1 MGHGT
6 IGRMTPQSQSN
17 RSTSPPSTT
26 SQPRSERGQ
35 HGGATRFTLDRP
47 AMQRKTTTAME
58 LAGLDDAAGWQDTPN
73 PFARVLAASEPS
85 ATTRFVR
92 AAKTLVIA
100 LAMTAVLLA
109 GAFFGKQFL
118 LARLVAGFDDLDAA
132 SQQNR
137 LTQIASFG
145 SDAIEPLV
153 GKLAAADDV
162 VSESAFTLL
171 QQMQNDW
178 TMLPPDA
185 AKAAHQRM
193 IGAIA
198 TSFQAPQDAKSQGQP
213 SPEQVSRAGELLR
226 QSILEFAST
235 PAQSSKL
242 LVAANRVLTGLDD
255 RSAAIPTLLDSP
267 VKRGAPSKLHAVAKF
282 VQPSS
287 TIQQTGWTDWPPPAN
302 AHPAQIVRSG
312 TRQVTSNAETMSAS
326 AMPAQPKLQALPH
339 GVTAPLRPIT
349 LRDPSPVL
357 HPVGTIHPS
366 VATKRSSARVVQVSA
381 RDDVPPLTKLSDAA
395 LIRQLTSRNT
405 EMTERVRV
413 ELADRGF
420 SKQQTDAAANF
431 LAAGPDERVRLT
443 ISLARSGQL
452 GSEPWFS
459 VVLSDPDRRVRLQA
473 ASALDATQDATVL
486 ANLREHL
493 AREKDPHVAARIRRI
508 LQLF

>member
-17 RSTSPPSTT
+17 RPTYPPPTT
-26 SQPRSERGQ
+26 VQPRGERDQ
-35 HGGATRFTLDRP
+35 HGGATRFTSDRP
-47 AMQRKTTTAME
+47 AMQRKTTTAVE
-58 LAGLDDAAGWQDTPN
+58 HAGLDDAAGWQDTPN

-85 ATTRFVR
+85 ATTRLVR

-100 LAMTAVLLA
+100 LAMTALLLA
-109 GAFFGKQFL
+109 GVFFGKQFL
-118 LARLVAGFDDLDAA
+118 LARLVAGFDELDAA

-137 LTQIASFG
+137 LIQIASFG

-153 GKLAAADDV
+153 GKLAVADDV

-185 AKAAHQRM
+185 AKAAHQHM

-198 TSFQAPQDAKSQGQP
+198 TAFEGLHDAKSHGQP
-213 SPEQVSRAGELLR
+213 SPERVARAGELLR

-242 LVAANRVLTGLDD
+242 LVAANRVLTGLDG
-255 RSAAIPTLLDSP
+255 RSAAIPTMLDSP
-267 VKRGAPSKLHAVAKF
+267 VQFGASETLHAVAKV

-302 AHPAQIVRSG
+302 THPAQIVRSKA
-312 TRQVTSNAETMSAS
+312 RQVTSDNQSMSAS
-326 AMPAQPKLQALPH
+326 DMPAQGNLQALPH

-349 LRDPSPVL
+349 LRNPSPVL

-366 VATKRSSARVVQVSA
+366 VATKRPSGRVVQVSA
-381 RDDVPPLTKLSDAA
+381 RTDELSLNKLSDLD
-395 LIRQLTSRNT
+395 LIRQ
-405 EMTERVRV
+405 
-413 ELADRGF
+413 
-420 SKQQTDAAANF
+420 
-431 LAAGPDERVRLT
+431 
-443 ISLARSGQL
+443 
-452 GSEPWFS
+452 
-459 VVLSDPDRRVRLQA
+459 LSDPDRRVRLQA
-473 ASALDATQDATVL
+473 ASALESTQDTAVL

-493 AREKDPHVAARIRRI
+493 TREKDPHVAARIRRI
-508 LQLF
+508 LELF